1 MQCFRFRLFSCFFN
15 SFWKWR
21 NISWTFLK
29 SLRDFRPCTVPVRW
43 QFVSHE
49 GLTKKISFSFFK
61 TWYLVKA
68 SWMRTANNGLLI
80 LPSCM
85 CHASFH
91 INHLQQLNR
100 KNTLLWCWVR
110 CYFCT
115 CICIGLVKMW
125 MFVLKGIPW
134 PLSITVWEIW
144 VVKIKC
150 KSHLHCNQNL
160 RASGFLNTF
169 ESSLFDYFRNVSQCQ
184 MTVLQFICVVCY
196 MQIFGM
202 SWSASLIL
210 VGFLPTGRIILL
222 NIQIAHTY

>member
-1 MQCFRFRLFSCFFN
+1 M
-15 SFWKWR
+15 KE
-21 NISWTFLK
+21 
-29 SLRDFRPCTVPVRW
+29 CTVPVTL
-43 QFVSHE
+43 QFVSNE

-68 SWMRTANNGLLI
+68 SWMRTANNSLLI

-125 MFVLKGIPW
+125 MFVFLQTLRLKYRMLP
-134 PLSITVWEIW
+134 S
-144 VVKIKC
+144 C
-150 KSHLHCNQNL
+150 
-160 RASGFLNTF
+160 RF
-169 ESSLFDYFRNVSQCQ
+169 
-184 MTVLQFICVVCY
+184 
-196 MQIFGM
+196 
-202 SWSASLIL
+202 
-210 VGFLPTGRIILL
+210 FLPDILKL
-222 NIQIAHTY
+222 KIVNCKWYFLSLHLMYIYIFSI

>member
-29 SLRDFRPCTVPVRW
+29 SLRNFRPCTVPVRW
-43 QFVSHE
+43 QFV
-49 GLTKKISFSFFK
+49 LTWRTYKKDFLSFFK

-68 SWMRTANNGLLI
+68 SWMRNANNSLHI

-100 KNTLLWCWVR
+100 KNTLLRCWVR

-125 MFVLKGIPW
+125 MFVSEGIPW
-134 PLSITVWEIW
+134 PLSIY
-144 VVKIKC
+144 C
-150 KSHLHCNQNL
+150 M
-160 RASGFLNTF
+160 R
-169 ESSLFDYFRNVSQCQ
+169 
-184 MTVLQFICVVCY
+184 
-196 MQIFGM
+196 GM
-202 SWSASLIL
+202 SS
-210 VGFLPTGRIILL
+210 
-222 NIQIAHTY
+222 

>member
-1 MQCFRFRLFSCFFN
+1 MQHFRFRLFSCFFN
-15 SFWKWR
+15 SFWKWM

-29 SLRDFRPCTVPVRW
+29 SLRNFRPCTVPVRL
-43 QFVSHE
+43 QFVSNE

-68 SWMRTANNGLLI
+68 SWMRTANNSLLI

-125 MFVLKGIPW
+125 MFVFEGIHW
-134 PLSITVWEIW
+134 PLSIY
-144 VVKIKC
+144 C
-150 KSHLHCNQNL
+150 M
-160 RASGFLNTF
+160 R
-169 ESSLFDYFRNVSQCQ
+169 
-184 MTVLQFICVVCY
+184 
-196 MQIFGM
+196 GM
-202 SWSASLIL
+202 SS
-210 VGFLPTGRIILL
+210 
-222 NIQIAHTY
+222 